1 MALYPATLTGP
12 TLLSIGATVADAAQV
27 YDSDNPVTSPGSAR
41 AANVTIVKQIIV
53 CNTDTSARTFS
64 LYLAN
69 DTPVAIAD
77 TLFEGVSLA
86 AGETK
91 IINTSIVLRAAQDHK
106 LHARASVDSKV
117 VLTLVGL
124 EEY

>member
-1 MALYPATLTGP
+1 MALFPATLTGP
-12 TLLSIGATVADAAQV
+12 TLLQIGAAVGNATLV
-27 YDSDNPVTSPGSAR
+27 YASLNPVTSGSAQSQ
-41 AANVTIVKQIIV
+41 NVTIVKQIIA

-64 LYLAN
+64 LYLDSNGAV
-69 DTPVAIAD
+69 TVGD

-91 IINTSIVLRAAQDHK
+91 IINTSIVLRALQFHK
-106 LHARASVDSKV
+106 LYARASASNVV
-117 VLTLVGL
+117 VLALVGL

>member
-12 TLLSIGATVADAAQV
+12 TLLSTGAAVVNAAQV
-27 YDSDNPVTSPGSAR
+27 YDSDNPVTSGSAQ

-64 LYLAN
+64 LYLAA
-69 DTPVAIAD
+69 DATVVVAD

-91 IINTSIVLRAAQDHK
+91 IINTSIVLRAAQNHK
-106 LHARASVDSKV
+106 LHARASAGSVV

>member
-1 MALYPATLTGP
+1 MALYSATLTGP
-12 TLLSIGATVADAAQV
+12 TLLMTGAAVINAAQV
-27 YDSDNPVTSPGSAR
+27 YDSDNPVTSGSAQ

-53 CNTDTSARTFS
+53 CNTDSAARTFS
-64 LYLAN
+64 LYLDSN
-69 DTPVAIAD
+69 GTVAVAD

>member
-12 TLLSIGATVADAAQV
+12 TLLMIGATVADAAEV
-27 YDSDNPVTSPGSAR
+27 YDSDNPVTSGSAQT
-41 AANVTIVKQIIV
+41 ANVTIVKQIIA
-53 CNTDTSARTFS
+53 CNTDSAARTFS
-64 LYLAN
+64 LYL
-69 DTPVAIAD
+69 DSDGTVAIAD

-86 AGETK
+86 IGETK
-91 IINTSIVLRAAQDHK
+91 IINTSIVLRADDNQK
-106 LHARASVDSKV
+106 LHARASVDNKV

>member
-12 TLLSIGATVADAAQV
+12 TLLSTGAAVINAAQV
-27 YDSDNPVTSPGSAR
+27 YDSDNPVTSGSAQ

-64 LYLAN
+64 LYLDSN
-69 DTPVAIAD
+69 GTVAVAD

-91 IINTSIVLRAAQDHK
+91 IINTSIVLRAAQNHK
-106 LHARASVDSKV
+106 LHARASAGSVV

>member
-12 TLLSIGATVADAAQV
+12 TLLSTGAAVVNAAQV
-27 YDSDNPVTSPGSAR
+27 YDSDNPVTSGSAQ

-64 LYLAN
+64 LYLDSN
-69 DTPVAIAD
+69 GTVAVAD

-86 AGETK
+86 PDK
-91 IINTSIVLRAAQDHK
+91 SL
-106 LHARASVDSKV
+106 
-117 VLTLVGL
+117 
-124 EEY
+124 